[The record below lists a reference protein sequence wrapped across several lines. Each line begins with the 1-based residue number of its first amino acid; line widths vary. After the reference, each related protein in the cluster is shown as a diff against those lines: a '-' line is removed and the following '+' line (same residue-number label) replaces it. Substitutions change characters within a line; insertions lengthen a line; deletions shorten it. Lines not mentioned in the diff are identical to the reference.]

1 MEGPVLTGQGS
12 NVTERARE
20 RMDERDTPER
30 ALSRMRWME
39 QVQGGDDDAYRA
51 LLDDIAPSLA
61 AFLRSRAPAA
71 DLEDVYQEVLLAVHR
86 VRHTYDPRRPF
97 EPWLFAI
104 ARFVAVSYFRRHA
117 RVRRE
122 VLVEVAPEVAVGD
135 DGPGTHQIAEAL
147 RALSP
152 TEREAIR
159 LLQVEGLSFEQAA
172 ARMGTTPG
180 AAKVRAHRAYKALR
194 RLLGA

>member
-1 MEGPVLTGQGS
+1 VTGQRS
-12 NVTERARE
+12 NVTDRPRE
-20 RMDERDTPER
+20 RRDERDSHEQAR
-30 ALSRMRWME
+30 RRMRWME
-39 QVQGGDDDAYRA
+39 QVQRGDDDAYRT

-61 AFLRSRAPAA
+61 AFLRSRAPTA

-104 ARFVAVSYFRRHA
+104 ARFVAVSYFRRQV

-122 VLVEVAPEVAVGD
+122 VIVEITPDVAVGD
-135 DGPGTHQIAEAL
+135 EGPGTHQIAEAL
-147 RALSP
+147 RGLSP

-180 AAKVRAHRAYKALR
+180 AAKVRGHRAYKALR

>member
-1 MEGPVLTGQGS
+1 MSGEPP
-12 NVTERARE
+12 NVTDRAQE

-30 ALSRMRWME
+30 ALRRMRWME
-39 QVQGGDDDAYRA
+39 QVQRGDDDAYRA
-51 LLDDIAPSLA
+51 LLDDIAPSLT

-104 ARFVAVSYFRRHA
+104 ARFVAVSFFRRQA

-122 VLVEVAPEVAVGD
+122 VLVEVAPEGTVAD
-135 DGPGTHQIAEAL
+135 EGPGRHQIAAAL
-147 RALSP
+147 RGLSP
-152 TEREAIR
+152 TERDAIR
-159 LLQVEGLSFEQAA
+159 LLQVEGLSFEEAA

-180 AAKVRAHRAYKALR
+180 AAKVRGHRAYKALR

>member
-1 MEGPVLTGQGS
+1 
-12 NVTERARE
+12 
-20 RMDERDTPER
+20 MDERDTPER
-30 ALSRMRWME
+30 AVRRMQWME
-39 QVQGGDDDAYRA
+39 RVQGGDNDAYRA
-51 LLDDIAPSLA
+51 VLDDMAPSLA
-61 AFLRSRAPAA
+61 AFLRGRAPAA

-104 ARFVAVSYFRRHA
+104 ARFVAVSYFRRQA

-122 VLVEVAPEVAVGD
+122 VLVDRAPEVTVGD
-135 DGPGTHQIAEAL
+135 DGPGTHQIAEAV
-147 RALSP
+147 RGLSP

-180 AAKVRAHRAYKALR
+180 AAKVRGHRAYKALR

>member
-1 MEGPVLTGQGS
+1 
-12 NVTERARE
+12 
-20 RMDERDTPER
+20 MDERDTQER
-30 ALSRMRWME
+30 ALRRMRWME
-39 QVQGGDDDAYRA
+39 QVQHGDENAYRA

-61 AFLRSRAPAA
+61 AFLRSRTMAG
-71 DLEDVYQEVLLAVHR
+71 DLEDVYQEVLLALHR

-104 ARFVAVSYFRRHA
+104 ARFVAVSYFRRQA

-122 VLVEVAPEVAVGD
+122 VPVEVAPDVAVRDEGL
-135 DGPGTHQIAEAL
+135 GTHQIAEAL
-147 RALSP
+147 RGLSP
-152 TEREAIR
+152 TEREAIQ

-172 ARMGTTPG
+172 VRMGTTPG
-180 AAKVRAHRAYKALR
+180 AAKVRGHRAYKALR

>member
-1 MEGPVLTGQGS
+1 MDEQDTS
-12 NVTERARE
+12 ERAR
-20 RMDERDTPER
+20 R
-30 ALSRMRWME
+30 RMRWME
-39 QVQGGDDDAYRA
+39 QVQQGDDDAYRT

-61 AFLRSRAPAA
+61 AFLRSRAQAA

-104 ARFVAVSYFRRHA
+104 ARFVTVSYFRRQTRA
-117 RVRRE
+117 RRE
-122 VLVEVAPEVAVGD
+122 VIVDVPPEMAVGD

-147 RALSP
+147 RGLSP

-180 AAKVRAHRAYKALR
+180 AAKVRGHRAYKALR

>member
-1 MEGPVLTGQGS
+1 
-12 NVTERARE
+12 
-20 RMDERDTPER
+20 MDERDTNER
-30 ALSRMRWME
+30 ALRRIRWME
-39 QVQGGDDDAYRA
+39 RVQDGDEDAYRA

-61 AFLRSRAPAA
+61 AFLRSRATAG

-104 ARFVAVSYFRRHA
+104 ARFVAASYFRRQA

-122 VLVEVAPEVAVGD
+122 VLVNMAPDVVVGD
-135 DGPGTHQIAEAL
+135 EGPGAHQIAEAL
-147 RALSP
+147 RGLSP
-152 TEREAIR
+152 TEREAIQ

-172 ARMGTTPG
+172 VRMGTTPG
-180 AAKVRAHRAYKALR
+180 AAKVRGHRAYKALR